1 MRKDWI
7 RIALI
12 GLVSVAAARTV
23 KAFSHSESGNEASS
37 WKGETRGRIV
47 LVATTSF
54 RDSGLADV
62 LVKEMEKISGYK
74 IDLASKG
81 SGTAIQMLLRGDAQI
96 GITHAPDLEQ
106 ALVDAG
112 WTRMP
117 FMKNYFCLV
126 GPKDDPAGV
135 KDKSLLEA
143 FQIIHDRQLPFVN
156 RNDNS
161 GTDMK
166 ERRIWGSLG
175 LDPNTFGDWYV
186 KTQAGM
192 LTSLLLANEKHA
204 YILTDQS
211 TWMNNK
217 DKLTNLDLI
226 TALEEGE
233 NIYSFFFREPQ
244 YKVLADYL
252 KTPEARGFIKQ
263 YYFDTVE

>member
-1 MRKDWI
+1 
-7 RIALI
+7 
-12 GLVSVAAARTV
+12 
-23 KAFSHSESGNEASS
+23 
-37 WKGETRGRIV
+37 

-62 LVKEMEKISGYK
+62 LIKEMEKVSGYK
-74 IDLASKG
+74 INLVAQG
-81 SGTAIQMLLRGDAQI
+81 SGTAIQMLLRGDAQV

-117 FMKNYFCLV
+117 FMKNYFYLI
-126 GPKDDPAGV
+126 GPKGDPAGV
-135 KDKSLLEA
+135 KDKPLPEA
-143 FQIIHDRQLPFVN
+143 FQIIRDKQLPFVN
-156 RNDNS
+156 RNDKS
-161 GTDMK
+161 GTDVK
-166 ERRIWGSLG
+166 ERNIWKSLG
-175 LDPNTFGDWYV
+175 LDPDTFGGWYI
-186 KTQAGM
+186 KTQLGM
-192 LTSLLLANEKHA
+192 LNSLKVANEKHA

-226 TALEEGE
+226 TASEEGE
-233 NIYSFFFREPQ
+233 NIYSLFFKDPQ

-252 KTPEARGFIKQ
+252 KTTEAQRFIKQ